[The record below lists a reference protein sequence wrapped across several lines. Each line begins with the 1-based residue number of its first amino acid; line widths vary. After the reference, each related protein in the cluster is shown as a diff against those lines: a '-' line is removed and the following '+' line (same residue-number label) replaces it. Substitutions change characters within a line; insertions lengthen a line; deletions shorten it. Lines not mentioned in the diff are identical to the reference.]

1 MPLNST
7 IIGNAEKSKLLV
19 VGGFPPPDLNI
30 IGGIVTEC
38 QILLS
43 SSFGDDFELILIDS
57 TQISNPPPSL
67 TVRLFLAFRR
77 LVRFSFTLFSKRPDA
92 VLLFTSVGA
101 SVLDKGA
108 MAWLS
113 RMKTIPVFLAPRGA
127 ELIDTVKASLFHKI
141 WIKVAMRGAT
151 HFLCQG
157 PAWQRF
163 AINVLG
169 FTRSNAPV
177 ILNWTATK
185 SLLELGAARTLS
197 ADPHTPTLL
206 FLGWLEREK
215 GIFEYLEA
223 CLEASK
229 RYQFKLV
236 IAGRGHAEQE
246 ARAFVTANN
255 LQDIVEFVGWV
266 RGADKETLLSN
277 ADILVL
283 PSWAEGFPNVI
294 IEAMAAKVAVIVTTV
309 GNIPDLITDR
319 QEAILVPPKDSLA
332 LGLAI
337 EVLLKDVEFRNG
349 LAERGH
355 VFTFE
360 KFSVEKVVPQL
371 TLTIEQAIEHKR
383 KKSCVV

>member
-7 IIGNAEKSKLLV
+7 IVGNAEKSRLLV
-19 VGGFPPPDLNI
+19 VGGFPAPDLNI

-43 SSFGDDFELILIDS
+43 SSLGDDFELILIDS

-77 LVRFSFTLFSKRPDA
+77 FVRFSFTLFSKRPDA
-92 VLLFTSVGA
+92 VLLFTSIGA

-127 ELIDTVKASLFHKI
+127 ELIDTVNASLLQKI
-141 WIKVAMRGAT
+141 WVKIAMRGAT

-163 AINVLG
+163 AIDVLG
-169 FTRSNAPV
+169 FMKSNAPI

-185 SLLELGAARTLS
+185 PLLDLGAARTLS
-197 ADPHTPTLL
+197 VDPHIPILL

-215 GIFEYLEA
+215 GIFECLEA
-223 CLEASK
+223 CLETSK
-229 RYQFKLV
+229 RYQLKLV

-246 ARAFVTANN
+246 ARDFVTANN

-266 RGADKETLLSN
+266 QGADKENLLRN
-277 ADILVL
+277 TDILVL
-283 PSWAEGFPNVI
+283 PSWAEGFPNAI

-319 QEAILVPPKDSLA
+319 QEALLVPPKDCLA
-332 LGLAI
+332 LGHSI
-337 EVLLKDVEFRNG
+337 EILLKDIEFRNG

-355 VFTFE
+355 IFARE
-360 KFSVEKVVPQL
+360 NFSVEKVVAQL
-371 TLTIEQAIEHKR
+371 ALTIEQAIEQR
-383 KKSCVV
+383 RRKSCVV